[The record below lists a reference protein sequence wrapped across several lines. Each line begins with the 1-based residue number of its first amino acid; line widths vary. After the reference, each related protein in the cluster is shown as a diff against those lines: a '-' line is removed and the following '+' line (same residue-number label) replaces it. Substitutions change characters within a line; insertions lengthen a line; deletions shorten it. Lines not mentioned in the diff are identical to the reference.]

1 MPSQLP
7 VRLSRQWNIFKQTFQ
22 MRLFGLLKIPLI
34 FYCRPSIVEV
44 TDKRAEVVIP
54 LNYFTRNHVKS
65 MYFGALC
72 IGADLAAGVF
82 VLEAIRRSG
91 RKVNFIFK
99 DFKADFLKLALA
111 DVHFICEEG
120 RKVADVVK
128 ETIRTKKRANTT
140 VLLWA
145 TTPKKPA
152 MNRWQSLL

>member
-1 MPSQLP
+1 
-7 VRLSRQWNIFKQTFQ
+7 
-22 MRLFGLLKIPLI
+22 
-34 FYCRPSIVEV
+34 
-44 TDKRAEVVIP
+44 VIP

-82 VLEAIRRSG
+82 VLEAIRQSA

-111 DVHFICEEG
+111 DVHFICEDAM
-120 RKVADVVK
+120 KVHQAVA

-140 VLLWA
+140 VAMWA
-145 TTPKKPA
+145 TTPKKTGDEPIA
-152 MNRWQSLL
+152 KFALTISVKAA

>member
-1 MPSQLP
+1 
-7 VRLSRQWNIFKQTFQ
+7 

-120 RKVADVVK
+120 KKVADVVK

-145 TTPKKPA
+145 TTPKKTGDEPVA
-152 MNRWQSLL
+152 KFALTISVKAV